1 MAKIIGTITV
11 RVVMEASDEALA
23 DPELG
28 HEVIQELDYTFTS
41 QTDGVEIVDT
51 EILEY
56 VLDESE

>member
-1 MAKIIGTITV
+1 
-11 RVVMEASDEALA
+11 MEASDEALA